1 MNRDYQGDPLSS
13 SGFRIKE
20 MGDGFL
26 CAVGFPF
33 QTPPGHVSHEVAI
46 QLAFGFLNAF
56 DEEFSETLSEARTYC
71 SIGIARGRIEGF
83 FTVSGIRSYELFGD
97 GIVLATRYESLR
109 KQWPAER
116 PGHIITMPTRMYESL
131 PLHVRPLFL
140 QCRLSPGSGMI
151 RNDAE
156 ADAFYRGIFEA
167 GEAGRILDDNA
178 NPRSEYL
185 AS

>member
-1 MNRDYQGDPLSS
+1 
-13 SGFRIKE
+13 
-20 MGDGFL
+20 
-26 CAVGFPF
+26 
-33 QTPPGHVSHEVAI
+33 
-46 QLAFGFLNAF
+46 
-56 DEEFSETLSEARTYC
+56 
-71 SIGIARGRIEGF
+71 
-83 FTVSGIRSYELFGD
+83 
-97 GIVLATRYESLR
+97 
-109 KQWPAER
+109 
-116 PGHIITMPTRMYESL
+116 MYESL